1 MKSHSRFAVSAIQA
15 RRASECISGIP
26 AGKCTRLRFD
36 PVSAR
41 ASRRGLSL
49 IEVLIS
55 LALSG
60 LLLASVYSAISMY
73 FHYSSAGQDE
83 VEKNQLARVLL
94 QRIETDL
101 RSIVYRPT
109 EASTTATDDSD
120 ATITDPTQA
129 TDPAATE
136 TTTQEVTDPS
146 DAFTGSS
153 SGLFGDMHTIVLH
166 VSRPRMDLMSSPA
179 LNNQMAS
186 SRTSD
191 LKTVSYFVA
200 GNGAG
205 GLQAA
210 ATVHF
215 SSQTRKGIN
224 SSRGLSRM
232 EGDRLALQLADKSGN
247 VASLLGQTQMLAPEV
262 SRVNFRYWNGSTWSA
277 QWDSASYG
285 GLPRA
290 VEVTLEMTFSNVDPN
305 QSRFKK
311 KQKVEA
317 PRTYRAVIALPIS
330 KPIIQSSM

>member
-1 MKSHSRFAVSAIQA
+1 MRLSNSACCVDHQDRR
-15 RRASECISGIP
+15 RRAAFG
-26 AGKCTRLRFD
+26 R
-36 PVSAR
+36 
-41 ASRRGLSL
+41 SRRGLSL

-60 LLLASVYSAISMY
+60 LLLGSVYAAITMY
-73 FHYSSAGQDE
+73 FRYSSAGLDE
-83 VEKNQLARVLL
+83 VEHNQLARVLL

-101 RSIVYRPT
+101 RSIVYRP
-109 EASTTATDDSD
+109 EVASTTATDDSD
-120 ATITDPTQA
+120 ATITDPTQT

-136 TTTQEVTDPS
+136 STTQEVTDPS

-153 SGLFGDMHTIVLH
+153 SGLFGDFQTIVLH
-166 VSRPRMDLMSSPA
+166 VSRPKLDLISSGS
-179 LNNQMAS
+179 LNNPLVS

-200 GNGAG
+200 GNGSG

-210 ATVHF
+210 AAVHF
-215 SSQTRKGIN
+215 SSQSRTGA
-224 SSRGLSRM
+224 SGSRGLSRM
-232 EGDRLALQLADKSGN
+232 EGDRLALQLADKNGN

-262 SRVNFRYWNGSTWSA
+262 SRVNFRYWDGSAWVV

-290 VEVTLEMTFSNVDPN
+290 VEVTLEMTLSTVDPN
-305 QSRFKK
+305 RSRFRK
-311 KQKVEA
+311 KQQAEA

-330 KPIIQSSM
+330 KPLIQSSL